1 MSTPMMAAYAAPEKV
16 RTHASGWQ
24 RLSAL
29 LALGQWVCAPLL
41 ACGSALLAMTLLS
54 YIVVLHDEAH
64 VLLLG
69 GSLFGMVAPLSLML
83 RARSCHRRG
92 RYWESIVASGL
103 LILCATVGVMN
114 LLADGR
120 IF

>member
-1 MSTPMMAAYAAPEKV
+1 MSTPMMAAYAAPEKIRAHV
-16 RTHASGWQ
+16 SGWK
-24 RLSAL
+24 RVSAL

-41 ACGSALLAMTLLS
+41 SCGSALLAVTLLS

-64 VLLLG
+64 VLLLA

-92 RYWESIVASGL
+92 LYGESIIASGL
-103 LILCATVGVMN
+103 LILCATVGVIN
-114 LLADGR
+114 VLVDGR
-120 IF
+120 VF